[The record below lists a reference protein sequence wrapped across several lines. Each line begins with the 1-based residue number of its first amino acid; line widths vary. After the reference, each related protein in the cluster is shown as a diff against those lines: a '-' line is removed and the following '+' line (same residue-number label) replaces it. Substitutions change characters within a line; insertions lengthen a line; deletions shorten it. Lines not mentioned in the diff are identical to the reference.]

1 MNKNAFFQK
10 TRLRQFGQSLGGNRV
25 ALRGGDGLTGEICAV
40 AAMPARNVAQ
50 IPRARHLP
58 TPKLEA
64 AGPKVV
70 HLTQPTG
77 AELFV
82 AAVAVADISAVV
94 VRSK

>member
-1 MNKNAFFQK
+1 M
-10 TRLRQFGQSLGGNRV
+10 
-25 ALRGGDGLTGEICAV
+25 RGGDGLTGEICAV
-40 AAMPARNVAQ
+40 AAMPARNVATARNVAQ